1 MTMHES
7 EIGTAGIGFWSDMR
21 GRGSELFKQ
30 ARIIGRHNPAG
41 VLGVFLVVS
50 IILVAL
56 FAPQIAI
63 YDPNT
68 RNIPE
73 RSQPPSAEHLF
84 GTDVTGRDLF
94 SRVVYGSRI
103 SIQVAV
109 TVLSIAVMIGIVVG
123 TLAGYYGGLIDEI
136 LMRITDIFLAFPSL
150 VLAMAVNAALGP
162 GLESAILAIAFTWW
176 PGYARTIRGQVL
188 STKNNLHVLASRSIG
203 ATNWRL
209 LVRHILPSCIS
220 PLIVLVTLDAGFVVL
235 TTAGLSF
242 VGLGVQPPTPEW
254 GSMVGEGQKYILSL
268 WWWSTF
274 PGLAI
279 CMLVVGTNLAG
290 DFLRDLLE
298 PRMRDV
304 GA

>member
-63 YDPNT
+63 YDP
-68 RNIPE
+68 
-73 RSQPPSAEHLF
+73 
-84 GTDVTGRDLF
+84 VTGRDLF